1 MVAIKTGDIES
12 AKATPVE
19 RWGRLVE
26 KWQAVTYFFPHDCRK
41 LKQMRDECNELNMWQ
56 VLGYSSKD
64 EFYREGLLVDPTV
77 VELACLAIE
86 EAPDVK
92 RSLDDAVEIGRA
104 IKKEQDR
111 AKSPDIEKLR
121 KGGGNNNPSGSNQ
134 HKKAEVSVDN
144 INTVRSGRPDGT
156 SKAYVVRRLVKMGR
170 DDLLDRIEAGE
181 LSANAAAIEAGFRK
195 PPQPP
200 IHKLPEPER
209 LQVLYKTLT
218 ETKDWADGLVALLT
232 YNELVILIEAAK
244 RAAEHKTDD

>member
-86 EAPDVK
+86 EAPDV
-92 RSLDDAVEIGRA
+92 
-104 IKKEQDR
+104 
-111 AKSPDIEKLR
+111 
-121 KGGGNNNPSGSNQ
+121 SG
-134 HKKAEVSVDN
+134 AWM
-144 INTVRSGRPDGT
+144 TLL
-156 SKAYVVRRLVKMGR
+156 RLVWQSRKNKTAPSRLTLKSCGRVAILPGGISTAKMTEEPC
-170 DDLLDRIEAGE
+170 I
-181 LSANAAAIEAGFRK
+181 IYK
-195 PPQPP
+195 VPQ
-200 IHKLPEPER
+200 R
-209 LQVLYKTLT
+209 LQQAPAQRPPS
-218 ETKDWADGLVALLT
+218 DAW
-232 YNELVILIEAAK
+232 
-244 RAAEHKTDD
+244 